1 MIKNVEADKVKEW
14 LDVDASPTPILK
26 QTMGNRGRSETEY
39 DDNDMVVQVYLNYA
53 VIVIILVLVNLL
65 RWRQLYVE
73 KVIDEKNITPAD
85 FT

>member
-26 QTMGNRGRSETEY
+26 QTMGNRGRLETEY
-39 DDNDMVVQVYLNYA
+39 DDDDMVIQVYLNYG

-73 KVIDEKNITPAD
+73 KIIDEKNITPAD

>member
-1 MIKNVEADKVKEW
+1 MIQNVDADKVKQW

-26 QTMGNRGRSETEY
+26 QTMGNRGRLETEY
-39 DDNDMVVQVYLNYA
+39 DDDDMVIQVYLNYA
-53 VIVIILVLVNLL
+53 VIIIILVLVNLL

>member
-1 MIKNVEADKVKEW
+1 MIQNVDADKVKQW
-14 LDVDASPTPILK
+14 LDADASPTPILK
-26 QTMGNRGRSETEY
+26 QTMGNRGVFKTEY
-39 DDNDMVVQVYLNYA
+39 DDDDMVIQVYLNYA

-73 KVIDEKNITPAD
+73 KIIDEKNITPAD

>member
-26 QTMGNRGRSETEY
+26 QTMGNRGRLETEY
-39 DDNDMVVQVYLNYA
+39 DDDDMVIQVYLNYA
-53 VIVIILVLVNLL
+53 VIIIILVLVNLL

>member
-1 MIKNVEADKVKEW
+1 MIKNVEADKVKQW

-26 QTMGNRGRSETEY
+26 QTMGNRGVFKTEY
-39 DDNDMVVQVYLNYA
+39 DDDDMVIQVYLNYA
-53 VIVIILVLVNLL
+53 VIIIILVLVNLL

-73 KVIDEKNITPAD
+73 KIIDEKNITPAD